1 MYLLTVVFGPSP
13 TPWSLLFEKPKLAD
27 KAFADLET
35 AKHKALSGIDGV
47 VTISDE
53 FGQHASIDVA
63 SIHGF
68 MLEDMEK
75 SKLAHIERGLH
86 QARTQAKAQQAATQD
101 PVLKSAAMMRG
112 PAMIDPMGNS
122 RFS

>member
-1 MYLLTVVFGPSP
+1 MYLLTIVFGPSP
-13 TPWSLLFEKPKLAD
+13 TPWSLLFEKPELAD
-27 KAFADLET
+27 KTFSNIRDAKKSGDLCV
-35 AKHKALSGIDGV
+35 G
-47 VTISDE
+47 ISDE
-53 FGQHASIDVA
+53 FGQGAMIDVA

>member
-1 MYLLTVVFGPSP
+1 MYLLTIVFGPSP
-13 TPWSLLFEKPKLAD
+13 TPWSLLFEKPEA
-27 KAFADLET
+27 AEEVFYGLER
-35 AKHKALSGIDGV
+35 AKQTKV
-47 VTISDE
+47 EFISIADE
-53 FGQHASIDVA
+53 FGQRATIDVA

>member
-1 MYLLTVVFGPSP
+1 MYLLTIVFGPSP
-13 TPWSLLFEKPKLAD
+13 TPWSLLFENPELAD

-35 AKHKALSGIDGV
+35 ATQTEKIFISIID
-47 VTISDE
+47 DY
-53 FGQHASIDVA
+53 GQHASIDVA

>member
-13 TPWSLLFEKPKLAD
+13 TPWSLLFEKPEAAD
-27 KAFADLET
+27 EIFFSLGT
-35 AKHKALSGIDGV
+35 AKQSKADF
-47 VTISDE
+47 ISIADE
-53 FGQHASIDVA
+53 FGQRATIDVD

>member
-1 MYLLTVVFGPSP
+1 
-13 TPWSLLFEKPKLAD
+13 
-27 KAFADLET
+27 
-35 AKHKALSGIDGV
+35 
-47 VTISDE
+47 
-53 FGQHASIDVA
+53 
-63 SIHGF
+63 

>member
-13 TPWSLLFEKPKLAD
+13 TPWSLLFEKPELAD

-35 AKHKALSGIDGV
+35 VKHRASDGV
-47 VTISDE
+47 VTIADE
-53 FGQHASIDVA
+53 FGQRTVIDIA